1 MRIKSVE
8 AKLYQ
13 MPLNGAYTIALG
25 SMTQVEAVIIRIRTE
40 GGLTGLGEA
49 MPFPPVTGAGA
60 EATLAFVRDLAP
72 ALQNCDASDL
82 SGIHAIMDKRS
93 AGYSAAKAGVDM
105 ALYDILSQRAGLPL
119 YRFLGGSNPQV
130 QTDIT
135 VTIGSAQVMAAR
147 AKSFAE
153 QGFRILK
160 IKAGLDPG
168 EDLARLRAIRKA
180 VGPDVELRVDANQGW
195 DEKTTLWALERMA
208 ELGIAELEQPLPCWN
223 LEGMRFVRERI
234 AQPLMLDESV
244 HSPVDALKA
253 VKAGAGDIIN
263 IKLMK
268 CGGIY
273 KAQKIN
279 AIAESAGLSCM
290 VGCMTETRIAITAGA
305 HLAAALPNIKL
316 ADLDGFME
324 IKDEGCAR
332 GGFTRNGDILS
343 LGSEPGLGVSVDFDA
358 LQEFVALRA

>member
-1 MRIKSVE
+1 M
-8 AKLYQ
+8 
-13 MPLNGAYTIALG
+13 
-25 SMTQVEAVIIRIRTE
+25 EAVIIRIRTE
-40 GGLTGLGEA
+40 SGLTGFGEA
-49 MPFPPVTGAGA
+49 VPFPPVTGANA
-60 EATLAFVRDLAP
+60 EATWGFLRDLAP
-72 ALQNCDASDL
+72 ALQHCDASDL
-82 SGIHAIMDKRS
+82 SGIHAILDRRS

-130 QTDIT
+130 QTDMTIT
-135 VTIGSAQVMAAR
+135 IDSTQVMAAR

-153 QGFRILK
+153 KGFRVLK
-160 IKAGLDPG
+160 IKAGLDPA
-168 EDLARLRAIRKA
+168 EDVEHLRAVREA
-180 VGPDVELRVDANQGW
+180 VGPEVELRIDANQGW
-195 DEKTTLWALERMA
+195 NEKTTLWALEKMA
-208 ELGIAELEQPLPCWN
+208 DLGIVEVEQPLPFWN

-234 AQPLMLDESV
+234 TQPLMLDESV

-279 AIAESAGLSCM
+279 AIAEAAGLSCM
-290 VGCMTETRIAITAGA
+290 VGCMTETRISITAGA
-305 HLAAALPNIKL
+305 HLASALPNIKL
-316 ADLDGFME
+316 ADLDGFLE

-332 GGFTRNGDILS
+332 GGFTRKGDILT
-343 LGSEPGLGVSVDFDA
+343 LGSEPGLGVNVDFDA
-358 LQEFVALRA
+358 L